1 MGLGSKILVLAKSIT
16 VGFLVSSVGIAIWT
30 ADIYFFGLSTVP
42 IILMLIP
49 LWMYWK
55 FFSGQNGLRNNWPE
69 RKAAFRDLK
78 LSRSVWKWGLIA
90 GLIFVVIIQ
99 SAFVINFRLT
109 ELPDSFS
116 SQYKIIETV
125 PFSVA
130 MLAIVMSSLVAGV
143 CEEVGFRG
151 YAQVPLEKAFGPT
164 VAIVVVS
171 VIFSLIHL
179 DRSWAISI
187 LPIIFFASVLLGVL
201 AYQSQSLLP
210 GIIGHFILDIFDYSF
225 WRTKLFGKFTWQTV
239 FVTGI
244 DFHFVMWVL
253 IFTIS
258 IMVFIFSIKKL
269 RAYRRDPQLMGLEIG
284 DKP

>member
-1 MGLGSKILVLAKSIT
+1 MGLGSKVLVLVKSIT
-16 VGFLVSSVGIAIWT
+16 VGFLVSTVGIAIWT
-30 ADIYFFGLSTVP
+30 ADIYFFGLSTAP

-49 LWMYWK
+49 LWMYWR
-55 FFSGQNGLRNNWPE
+55 FFSGQSGLRNYWPE
-69 RKAAFRDLK
+69 RRTAFRDLK
-78 LSRSVWKWGLIA
+78 LSGSVWKWGLIA
-90 GLIFVVIIQ
+90 GSIFVVIIQ

-225 WRTKLFGKFTWQTV
+225 WWTKIFGKFGWRTV

-244 DFHFVMWVL
+244 DFHFVTRVL

-258 IMVFIFSIKKL
+258 ITAFIFSINKL
-269 RAYRRDPQLMGLEIG
+269 RTYRR
-284 DKP
+284 